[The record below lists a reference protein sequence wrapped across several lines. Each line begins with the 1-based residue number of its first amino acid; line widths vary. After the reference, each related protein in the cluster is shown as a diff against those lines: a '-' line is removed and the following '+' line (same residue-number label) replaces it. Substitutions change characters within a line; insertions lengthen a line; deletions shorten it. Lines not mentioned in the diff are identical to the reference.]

1 MERYI
6 ILRNTETGQEL
17 TLPVTPASYPMAMG
31 RAVETLDMAETGQI
45 SLPGLRSLFDEAIE
59 GFFPA
64 RLYPFCA
71 PGAVADP
78 QYYIGLLT
86 QWSEAAQVCRYIVS
100 GTGINVPVLLGPL
113 SYGEEDGSNDVRY
126 TIPLR
131 EYRYLEDAVVEETG
145 NTDRPVEPAA
155 EPKTAERYTVEAG
168 DCLWTIC
175 RRVYGDGALAY
186 QLATANNIAN
196 PDLIYPGQVLDLP
209 DRASLTAMEA
219 TAPPSTPA
227 PAETQ
232 QEAREAAR
240 EAIGLGGGSATRTQ
254 LTR

>member
-1 MERYI
+1 M
-6 ILRNTETGQEL
+6 
-17 TLPVTPASYPMAMG
+17 
-31 RAVETLDMAETGQI
+31 
-45 SLPGLRSLFDEAIE
+45 
-59 GFFPA
+59 
-64 RLYPFCA
+64 
-71 PGAVADP
+71 
-78 QYYIGLLT
+78 
-86 QWSEAAQVCRYIVS
+86 
-100 GTGINVPVLLGPL
+100 
-113 SYGEEDGSNDVRY
+113 
-126 TIPLR
+126 R

-145 NTDRPVEPAA
+145 NTDRPVELAA

-232 QEAREAAR
+232 PEAREAAR